1 MFGEASG
8 TSTSLHILLWEAVT
22 ANCADLTGLNSKNLT
37 GLNSKN
43 LPHGLGGLKPEVKTF
58 LILICIPGFYTF
70 LPVGLSLFKKI
81 MYLLVCVC
89 VCVCTHWEGQRTFR
103 TCFFHCGRP
112 NHFAQ
117 LLSCVLTRFPSK
129 NANEIG
135 PSNGSPVTI
144 YLHLTLIVSLKA
156 LFLSRVIF

>member
-70 LPVGLSLFKKI
+70 LPVGLSLFKKNNVFI
-81 MYLLVCVC
+81 GVCVC
-89 VCVCTHWEGQRTFR
+89 VRVH
-103 TCFFHCGRP
+103 
-112 NHFAQ
+112 
-117 LLSCVLTRFPSK
+117 
-129 NANEIG
+129 
-135 PSNGSPVTI
+135 
-144 YLHLTLIVSLKA
+144 TLRRSED
-156 LFLSRVIF
+156 F